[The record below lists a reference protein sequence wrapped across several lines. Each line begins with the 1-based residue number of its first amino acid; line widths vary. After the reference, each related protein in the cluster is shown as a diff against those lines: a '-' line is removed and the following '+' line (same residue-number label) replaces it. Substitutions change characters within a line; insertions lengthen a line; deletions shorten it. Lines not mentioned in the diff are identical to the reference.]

1 MKDINEKATRWPQIQ
16 GVTLHYEEI
25 IKYLL
30 HRHSLLTMVSG
41 LHVKYN
47 HRNHSYYSNM
57 LRAACFNAVS

>member
-30 HRHSLLTMVSG
+30 HRHSLLHDNSV
-41 LHVKYN
+41 
-47 HRNHSYYSNM
+47 RF
-57 LRAACFNAVS
+57 ACEVQL